1 MMSNRTMRPS
11 TLLLLAFAALG
22 LSGCLRFSPFT
33 HAARV
38 TPVSPANVA
47 VGDVTSAQDRLYARA
62 VWAIESRDY
71 GHALDILQLAKDA
84 NPDDP
89 RVLTALGVVY
99 DKLARFDLSARY
111 YALAEKADPGSKI
124 VAHDRGYSEFLQ
136 GHVGLAAVA
145 AGPAAIAAMIPD
157 RSPPDPPAVAVA
169 AVTPTVERIVDGAP
183 PRTVL
188 DSAQGRWVAIQE
200 PLNIPAVHVVA
211 PPRLVNP
218 TVMTAALASAR
229 PSVSQRVEHVTAPP
243 MQLAFTPDRLG
254 VAAVV
259 RLDSAPLQLAISPPR
274 AEPVATP
281 VHRAGPAPAQL
292 AFTASPVHVDAPAYP
307 ALPPPLTLA
316 TRGGGLVL
324 TLSPRA

>member
-1 MMSNRTMRPS
+1 MRPRA
-11 TLLLLAFAALG
+11 LLLLALATLG
-22 LSGCLRFSPFT
+22 LTGCLRFSPFT

-38 TPVSPANVA
+38 TPVSPNVTGSEVA
-47 VGDVTSAQDRLYARA
+47 SAQDRLYARA

-71 GHALDILQLAKDA
+71 GRALDILQLAKDA
-84 NPDDP
+84 NPNDP

-111 YALAEKADPGSKI
+111 YTLAEQADPGSRI
-124 VAHDRGYSEFLQ
+124 VAHDRGYSAFLQ
-136 GHVGLAAVA
+136 GRDGLAAAEA
-145 AGPAAIAAMIPD
+145 APAAVAAMIPD
-157 RSPPDPPAVAVA
+157 RSPPDPPPVAVA
-169 AVTPTVERIVDGAP
+169 AVTPSVERIVDGAP

-211 PPRLVNP
+211 PPRVIAP
-218 TVMTAALASAR
+218 TVLAAARPTAA
-229 PSVSQRVEHVTAPP
+229 PRVERVAAPP

-254 VAAVV
+254 IAAVV

-274 AEPVATP
+274 TPPVAPP
-281 VHRAGPAPAQL
+281 VRRAAPAPAQL
-292 AFTASPVHVDAPAYP
+292 AFTTGPVHAEAPAYP